1 MRKIGPR
8 LHLAVI
14 TVLWGVAM
22 LGMGFVKDWEQL
34 TAMRV
39 VLGIFEAGKFF
50 IRFSSPPLLDS
61 F

>member
-8 LHLAVI
+8 LHLAAI

-22 LGMGFVKDWEQL
+22 LRMGFVKDWEQL

-39 VLGIFEAGKFF
+39 ELGIFEAGKSF
-50 IRFSSPPLLDS
+50 IRFSSLTT
-61 F
+61 FA